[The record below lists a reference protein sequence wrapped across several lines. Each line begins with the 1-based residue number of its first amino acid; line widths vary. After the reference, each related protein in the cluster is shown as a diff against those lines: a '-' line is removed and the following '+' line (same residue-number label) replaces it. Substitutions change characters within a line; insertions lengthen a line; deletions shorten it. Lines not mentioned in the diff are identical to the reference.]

1 MPRSLSEDTKY
12 IYLWLWR
19 LPWAAGADIARITG
33 MKQNKVSNALKRGE
47 RRGWL
52 RSARLGRVFK
62 AVDRFVFS
70 NAGIEEMGRQF
81 GWEPLWWH
89 TANGVRAL
97 ARRLEVLELAYRY
110 LPGFWQSNAV
120 SRPRIWVYG
129 NMLADT
135 GPGEP
140 DRRELQL
147 VELNWYQAALRDF
160 HWLEKGP
167 IEAIASYTNGYRSNE
182 YLRLP
187 VLWRGNFQK
196 PSDIASVREDMG
208 KVLVEDERWLGLPRR
223 QWNGPHYPGMVI
235 FTPDRVSAVMVQ

>member
-1 MPRSLSEDTKY
+1 MPRSLSEDTEY
-12 IYLWLWR
+12 IYLWLWH

-110 LPGFWQSNAV
+110 LPGFWQLNAV
-120 SRPRIWVYG
+120 SRPRVWVYA

-135 GPGEP
+135 DPGEP
-140 DRRELQL
+140 DRRELLL
-147 VELNWYQAALRDF
+147 VELNWYQAVLLDF

-167 IEAIASYTNGYRSNE
+167 IEAIAS
-182 YLRLP
+182 
-187 VLWRGNFQK
+187 
-196 PSDIASVREDMG
+196 
-208 KVLVEDERWLGLPRR
+208 
-223 QWNGPHYPGMVI
+223 
-235 FTPDRVSAVMVQ
+235 

>member
-1 MPRSLSEDTKY
+1 MQLCP
-12 IYLWLWR
+12 
-19 LPWAAGADIARITG
+19 GACQKTRNPFTG
-33 MKQNKVSNALKRGE
+33 GCGACPGPPGPTSPGFTGLKQNKVSNALKRGE

-120 SRPRIWVYG
+120 SRPIVWVYA

-135 GPGEP
+135 DPGEP
-140 DRRELQL
+140 DRRKTATGRAEL
-147 VELNWYQAALRDF
+147 VSGRPA
-160 HWLEKGP
+160 
-167 IEAIASYTNGYRSNE
+167 
-182 YLRLP
+182 RLP
-187 VLWRGNFQK
+187 L
-196 PSDIASVREDMG
+196 AG
-208 KVLVEDERWLGLPRR
+208 KGS
-223 QWNGPHYPGMVI
+223 H
-235 FTPDRVSAVMVQ
+235 